1 MRTSTRLGSFACAVV
16 CAVVTALSISGP
28 ASASGVAVDHPVP
41 DVTATMPG
49 PGGPTPPSP
58 SLPPLY
64 HYLVNR
70 QYGQCMYADG
80 VLNGGLQLATCTY
93 SLNEQ
98 WSFQQMNI
106 YSEPGKPNVYR
117 IRNKATGLCVFVNNT
132 GPGGRVREGYC
143 TTADNVQW
151 QLWSS
156 AVPGSYLFVNV
167 STHLALDTAGGRFSQ
182 LAQWPPAGN
191 YAQLWYLYL

>member
-1 MRTSTRLGSFACAVV
+1 MRTVARLGTLVGAVL
-16 CAVVTALSISGP
+16 CLVTSLSVGGNAAA
-28 ASASGVAVDHPVP
+28 ASPIVDHPVP
-41 DVTATMPG
+41 NVTATMPG
-49 PGGPTPPSP
+49 PGTPTTSP
-58 SLPPLY
+58 SLPPYY

-117 IRNKATGLCVFVNNT
+117 IMNKATRLCVFVNNT

-143 TTADNVQW
+143 TTAANVQW

-156 AVPGSYLFVNV
+156 SVPGSYLFVNV
-167 STHLALDTAGGRFSQ
+167 STGLALDTAGGRFSL